1 MSDKPFYL
9 QLAAVTLAAAAII
22 YFLNTLPQLQ
32 GHETLGWIS
41 LGLFFFIT
49 ILLFQFGRQAALSDN
64 KHTFTNVFLGFT
76 TGKIFLII
84 LFVFGY
90 SRIVEP
96 ETKFFILPF
105 FSMYLI
111 YTIFETYVMMKLGRI
126 KN

>member
-1 MSDKPFYL
+1 MSEKYFYL
-9 QLAAVTLAAAAII
+9 QLAAVTLLAAAAVYLI
-22 YFLNTLPQLQ
+22 NTLPQLQ
-32 GHETLGWIS
+32 AHQLVGWIS

-49 ILLFQFGRQAALSDN
+49 ILMFLFGKQAALSDN

-90 SRIVEP
+90 SRITEP

>member
-1 MSDKPFYL
+1 MSEKYFYL
-9 QLAAVTLAAAAII
+9 QLAAVTLLAAAAVYLI
-22 YFLNTLPQLQ
+22 NTLPQLQ
-32 GHETLGWIS
+32 AHQLVGWIS

-49 ILLFQFGRQAALSDN
+49 ILMFLFGKQAALSDN

-76 TGKIFLII
+76 TGKIFLIV

-90 SRIVEP
+90 SRVTEP

>member
-1 MSDKPFYL
+1 MSEKYFYL
-9 QLAAVTLAAAAII
+9 QLIAVTLLAAAAVYLI
-22 YFLNTLPQLQ
+22 NTLPQLQ
-32 GHETLGWIS
+32 AHRIVGWIS

-49 ILLFQFGRQAALSDN
+49 ILMFHFGRQAALSDN

-90 SRIVEP
+90 SRMTEP

>member
-1 MSDKPFYL
+1 MSEKYFYL
-9 QLAAVTLAAAAII
+9 QLAAVTLLAAAAVYLI
-22 YFLNTLPQLQ
+22 NSLPQLQ
-32 GHETLGWIS
+32 AHQLVGWIS

-49 ILLFQFGRQAALSDN
+49 ILMFHFGKQAALSDN

-90 SRIVEP
+90 SRITEP

-126 KN
+126 KK

>member
-1 MSDKPFYL
+1 MSENRFYL
-9 QLAAVTLAAAAII
+9 QLAAVTLLAAAAV
-22 YFLNTLPQLQ
+22 YFINTMAQLQ
-32 GHETLGWIS
+32 AHQVVGWIS

-49 ILLFQFGRQAALSDN
+49 ILMFNFGKQAALSDN

-90 SRIVEP
+90 SRITEP

-126 KN
+126 KK